1 MFNKALFQ
9 YAVNR
14 KNMTLLSVADKIGI
28 NPATLYRKMNGESDF
43 TRAEM
48 QLLRDILGL
57 SLTESDEIFLPKSLR
72 KRKKSRSFAVR
83 RW

>member
-48 QLLRDILGL
+48 QLLREILEL
-57 SLTESDEIFLPKSLR
+57 SLAESNEIF
-72 KRKKSRSFAVR
+72 FAQ
-83 RW
+83 